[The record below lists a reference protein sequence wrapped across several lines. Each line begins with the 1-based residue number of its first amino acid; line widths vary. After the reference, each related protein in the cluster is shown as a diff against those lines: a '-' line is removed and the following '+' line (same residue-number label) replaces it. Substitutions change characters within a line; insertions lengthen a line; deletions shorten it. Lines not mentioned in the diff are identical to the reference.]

1 MKDPKTFCISGKE
14 FITPNLYKVPLSQH
28 SQFHSFQVKKEG
40 GFPRLRAKKY
50 PQDSTYEPS
59 NGIIIL
65 NDNIVYTPVPAADF
79 RVEKLCLDL
88 VIRDLSKFIS
98 RMSDSDAKRVQQSWD
113 NLRER
118 LERMPRRQ
126 KNLPC
131 MKISELP
138 KQSNLQAV
146 LPDVPDVDEVI
157 PELVGEEFPS
167 ELNDGD
173 FETEVK
179 VNMDVILYTERTVGR
194 PWLGRV
200 LKIVE
205 DSCFILQWY
214 GRKSRGNTF
223 CARYN
228 KDGTPF
234 TSKQSFSSVMF
245 WDMGTEKEENSFK
258 LTHKWLEKIMEEY
271 ASYDNIEDS

>member
-1 MKDPKTFCISGKE
+1 MTS
-14 FITPNLYKVPLSQH
+14 VR
-28 SQFHSFQVKKEG
+28 SFQLKKEG

-50 PQDSTYEPS
+50 PQDSIYEPS

-65 NDNIVYTPVPAADF
+65 NENIEYKPVPAADF

-98 RMSDSDAKRVQQSWD
+98 RMSGSDAKRVQQSWD

-118 LERMPRRQ
+118 LERMPHRQ

-146 LPDVPDVDEVI
+146 LPDVPDADEDI

-167 ELNDGD
+167 ELNEGD
-173 FETEVK
+173 FENEVK

-223 CARYN
+223 CA
-228 KDGTPF
+228 
-234 TSKQSFSSVMF
+234 
-245 WDMGTEKEENSFK
+245 
-258 LTHKWLEKIMEEY
+258 
-271 ASYDNIEDS
+271 

>member
-1 MKDPKTFCISGKE
+1 
-14 FITPNLYKVPLSQH
+14 
-28 SQFHSFQVKKEG
+28 
-40 GFPRLRAKKY
+40 
-50 PQDSTYEPS
+50 
-59 NGIIIL
+59 
-65 NDNIVYTPVPAADF
+65 
-79 RVEKLCLDL
+79 
-88 VIRDLSKFIS
+88 
-98 RMSDSDAKRVQQSWD
+98 
-113 NLRER
+113 
-118 LERMPRRQ
+118 
-126 KNLPC
+126 
-131 MKISELP
+131 MKITELP

-146 LPDVPDVDEVI
+146 IPDVPDVDEII

-173 FETEVK
+173 FEAEVK

-200 LKIVE
+200 LKIEE
-205 DSCFILQWY
+205 DSCFLLQWY
-214 GRKSRGNTF
+214 GGKSRGNTF
-223 CARYN
+223 YARYN

-271 ASYDNIEDS
+271 DLYDNSQDS